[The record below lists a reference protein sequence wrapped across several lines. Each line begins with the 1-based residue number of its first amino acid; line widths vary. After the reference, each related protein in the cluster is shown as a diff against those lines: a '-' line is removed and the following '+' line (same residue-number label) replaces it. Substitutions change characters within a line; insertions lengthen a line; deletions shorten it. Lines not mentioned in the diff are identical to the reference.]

1 MPLSPE
7 PIHTTLAENV
17 ARVRARI
24 AESCRRS
31 GRDPADV
38 RLVAV
43 TKYVNPELIEA
54 LRGAGVADIGESRVQ
69 QLVQRSQRLAG
80 GPGDFDQADGQSGLV
95 WHMIGHLQRNKV
107 KPLIPRARVI
117 HSLDSS
123 RLAHAIQKRA
133 AELGVSVDV
142 FVEVNVAGEDR
153 KTGVGLDQVANLA
166 EIVEELG
173 NLRLR
178 GLMTMAPFVA
188 DPEQAR
194 PQFAGLRDLL
204 ESLRRGGGVS
214 PICRQLSMGMSG
226 DYAVAVE
233 EGATV
238 VRIGSA
244 LFEGLQECGVQRE
257 RVG

>member
-1 MPLSPE
+1 MPPPSE
-7 PIHTTLAENV
+7 PICTTLVENV

-31 GRDPADV
+31 GRDPAAV

-54 LRGAGVADIGESRVQ
+54 LRDAGVANIGESRVQ

-80 GPGDFDQADGQSGLV
+80 GPGDLDQADAHSGLV

-107 KPLIPRARVI
+107 KPLIRRARVI

-123 RLAHAIQKRA
+123 RLADEIQKRA
-133 AELGVSVDV
+133 ADLGVSVDV
-142 FVEVNVAGEDR
+142 FVEVNVAGEKR
-153 KTGVGLDQVANLA
+153 KTGVVLDQVANLA
-166 EIVEELG
+166 EMVEELG

-178 GLMTMAPFVA
+178 GLMTMAPFAA

-194 PQFAGLRDLL
+194 PYFAGLRELL
-204 ESLRRGGGVS
+204 ETLRRGGAVS
-214 PICRQLSMGMSG
+214 PDCRHLSMGMSG

-244 LFEGLQECGVQRE
+244 LFDGMPEYGVQRE